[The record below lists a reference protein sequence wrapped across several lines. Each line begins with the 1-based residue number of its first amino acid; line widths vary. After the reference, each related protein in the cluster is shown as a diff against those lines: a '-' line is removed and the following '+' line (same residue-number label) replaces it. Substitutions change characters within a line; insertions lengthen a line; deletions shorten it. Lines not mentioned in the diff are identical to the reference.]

1 MPAPPRPSSRVV
13 LPLFGALVGALL
25 SWTTSRGLID
35 DTYITLAYARN
46 LAEHFHWGMTPGIT
60 SNAATSP
67 LNVGLLAL
75 GFLLVGPFAGPD
87 GELALGVVTTVLAAV
102 AAGCAGH
109 VTRRA
114 GISSWWAA
122 AAVVVVLANPLLV
135 SAVGLEVVLVFTA
148 VLALLAASVAGRPAL
163 YGLVAGLALLA
174 RLDTVVFVVLLA
186 LVSGPVLRR
195 LHVAVLTCCAVA
207 LPWFAVSWWFLGSA
221 IPDTFVIKTNQKNFG
236 PDRTYLQGLWTH
248 YWPNTPVAVGVGVAG
263 AVLGVV
269 VLLLLLVGLVRRRDA
284 ARRGLVGLG
293 LGGAAYF
300 GVYSVLGVPPY
311 QWYYVPPAAT
321 LSFVAVVGLGV
332 LLRNRARRVVPVV
345 TALAAVGG
353 LAASVPAAAL
363 PLPWA
368 YPPVFGNFATPA
380 EYRAIGADVGRIVG
394 DQRVTAPGEI
404 GLLAYSC
411 DCEIVDQFSDPA
423 VLEPLVEART
433 EEADPVLRQLL
444 RWNYA
449 RRDPGPAQ
457 PDPWVLRWR
466 SAAVKPPQG
475 VAEWTTTAGT
485 WRTQDVLVLF
495 RADG

>member
-1 MPAPPRPSSRVV
+1 MPPRTTSRVV

-46 LAEHFHWGMTPGIT
+46 LAEHVHWGMTPGIT

-75 GFLLVGPFAGPD
+75 GFLLVGPFAGAD
-87 GELALGVVTTVLAAV
+87 GELALGLVTTVLAAV
-102 AAGCAGH
+102 AAGCAGV

-114 GISSWWAA
+114 GISAWWAG

-148 VLALLAASVAGRPAL
+148 VLALLAAGVAGRPAL
-163 YGLVAGLALLA
+163 YGVVAGLALLA

-186 LVSGPVLRR
+186 LVCGPVLRR
-195 LHVAVLTCCAVA
+195 LHVAVLTCCAVS

-221 IPDTFVIKTNQKNFG
+221 IPDTFVIKTNQRDFG

-248 YWPNTPVAVGVGVAG
+248 YWPNTPVAVGAGVTG
-263 AVLGVV
+263 AALGLV
-269 VLLLLLVGLVRRRDA
+269 VLVLLLVGLVRTRDA
-284 ARRGLVGLG
+284 VRRGLVGLG
-293 LGGAAYF
+293 IGGVAYF

-332 LLRNRARRVVPVV
+332 LLHDRARRVLPVL

-380 EYRAIGADVGRIVG
+380 QYRAIGTDVGRIVG

-404 GLLAYSC
+404 GLLAYAC

-423 VLEPLVEART
+423 VLHPLLQARL
-433 EEADPVLRQLL
+433 EEAGPVLQQLL

-449 RRDPGPAQ
+449 RRDPGPVQ
-457 PDPWVLRWR
+457 PQPWALRWR
-466 SAAVKPPQG
+466 SAAVPPPAG
-475 VAEWTTTAGT
+475 VARWTTTAGT

-495 RADG
+495 RAQG